1 MKQLLCLLTS
11 LSVFF
16 ACSTPNSKDSVKTY
30 KATTDI
36 TGKPIR
42 RSYFRRTKG
51 YITITM

>member
-36 TGKPIR
+36 TGNYR
-42 RSYFRRTKG
+42 RSYFAGPRDT
-51 YITITM
+51 

>member
-36 TGKPIR
+36 TGELSGEVI
-42 RSYFRRTKG
+42 FAG
-51 YITITM
+51 QGIHITM